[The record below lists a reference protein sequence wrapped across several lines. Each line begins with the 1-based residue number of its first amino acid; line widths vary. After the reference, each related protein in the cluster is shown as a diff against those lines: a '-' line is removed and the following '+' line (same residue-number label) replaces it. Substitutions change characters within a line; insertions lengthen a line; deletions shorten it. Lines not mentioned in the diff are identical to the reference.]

1 MIIEEQIEENLI
13 FKVINRIKVKYQR
26 KIDRYILYKKSRWFF
41 NLLLILLYA
50 NRIYNIGGFY
60 IVTYIYCVYQL
71 QLIIE
76 YFTPLGL
83 PPVNFEDDE
92 NEDDQFQNDFVELP
106 TTISNKNELN
116 DKEFRPLLRTT
127 SEFKAWQ
134 KSVFSVIMS
143 YLCTYIPL
151 WNIPVYWPFLF
162 GYFFVIVGMS
172 IRKYI
177 KHMKKYGYTI
187 LDFTKKK

>member
-13 FKVINRIKVKYQR
+13 YKAIHKIRVNYQK
-26 KIDRYILYKKSRWFF
+26 KIDRYILYRKSRWIG
-41 NLLLILLYA
+41 NLLLILLYV
-50 NRIYNIGGFY
+50 NRISEIGGY
-60 IVTYIYCVYQL
+60 HIVTYIYCVYQL

-83 PPVNFEDDE
+83 PPVNLEDEE

-106 TTISNKNELN
+106 TTISNKNEVN
-116 DKEFRPLLRTT
+116 DKEYRPLLRTT

-134 KSVFSVIMS
+134 NSVFSVIFAYM
-143 YLCTYIPL
+143 CTYIKL
-151 WNIPVYWPFLF
+151 CNIPVYWPFLF
-162 GYFFVIVGMS
+162 SYFFVIVGMS